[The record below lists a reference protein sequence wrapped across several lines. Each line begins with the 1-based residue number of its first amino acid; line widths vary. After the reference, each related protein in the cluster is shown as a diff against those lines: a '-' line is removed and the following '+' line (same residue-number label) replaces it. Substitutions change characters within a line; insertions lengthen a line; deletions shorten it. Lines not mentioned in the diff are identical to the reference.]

1 VALVVHKYGG
11 TSVAD
16 AERMRSVADYIGR
29 ARRRGDDVVVAISA
43 MGKTTD
49 ELERLASDVSAT
61 RPGREM
67 DLLLSSGERIAMA
80 VLTMALADIG
90 VPAVSFTGS
99 QAGIITDTTHQ
110 RARIIEIKG
119 DRVRESLADGKVL
132 VVAGI
137 QGVSSAK
144 DVTTLG
150 RGGTDTTAVAL
161 AATLGADRCEVY
173 TDVSG
178 VFSADPRVVPTAK
191 RIPYLSWEE
200 LLEMCAAGC
209 PKPDVRAAEF
219 ARTHQVRMEIRSSFT
234 WEPGTH
240 VGPEQEGAAMEQA
253 VVSAVVHEVGE
264 AKITVTGVADRVGVA
279 GSLFTALAERDVN
292 VDMIVQNVSTDGR
305 TDISFTIPGR
315 DLDVALET
323 SRSLQA
329 EIGATDVIGDA
340 DIAKVSIIGAGM
352 KTNPG
357 VAATVFRTL
366 AAEAANIEM
375 ISTSPIRISVV
386 VRQADAERAV
396 IALHGAFGLG

>member
-16 AERMRSVADYIGR
+16 AERIRSVADYIGR
-29 ARRRGDDVVVAISA
+29 ARRRGDDVVVAVSA

-49 ELERLASDVSAT
+49 ELERLASDVST
-61 RPGREM
+61 SRPGREM
-67 DLLLSSGERIAMA
+67 DLLLSSGERISMA
-80 VLTMALADIG
+80 LLTMALTDIG

-99 QAGIITDTTHQ
+99 QAGIITDTAHQ
-110 RARIIEIKG
+110 RARILDIKG
-119 DRVRESLADGKVL
+119 DRVREALAEGRVV
-132 VVAGI
+132 VVAGF
-137 QGVSSAK
+137 QGVSLAK

-161 AATLGADRCEVY
+161 AASLGADLCEMY

-178 VFSADPRVVPTAK
+178 VFSADPRVVPAAR
-191 RIPYLSWEE
+191 RIPHLSWEE

-234 WEPGTH
+234 WEPGTR
-240 VGPEQEGAAMEQA
+240 VGPEEEVMEQA
-253 VVSAVVHEVGE
+253 IVSAVVHEVGE

-279 GSLFTALAERDVN
+279 GSLFTALAEHDVN

-305 TDISFTIPGR
+305 TDISFTVPSR
-315 DLDVALET
+315 DLAVALET
-323 SRSLQA
+323 SRSLQDD
-329 EIGATDVIGDA
+329 IGATSVIGDA
-340 DIAKVSIIGAGM
+340 DIAKVSVIGAGM

-357 VAATVFRTL
+357 VAATVFSTM
-366 AAEAANIEM
+366 AAERANIEM

-386 VRQADAERAV
+386 VRQDDAERSV
-396 IALHGAFGLG
+396 IALHRAFGLG